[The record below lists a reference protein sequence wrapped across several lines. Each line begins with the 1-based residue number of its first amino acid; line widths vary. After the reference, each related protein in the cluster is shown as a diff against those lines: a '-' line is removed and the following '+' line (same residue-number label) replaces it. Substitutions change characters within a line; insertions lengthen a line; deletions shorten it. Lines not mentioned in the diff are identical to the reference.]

1 MDDLSQQVASLKD
14 LLVSNQN
21 LAEECF
27 SKASM
32 DHSPKLQSAEISTVG
47 PEANQTSASRD
58 HVKHS
63 LSLEEDTNGPVQT
76 VQRECVMSLDITQY
90 ELQMLEMQARQE
102 ETEEQSI
109 LAFEVQVLRILFF
122 FVDVDFLQNLKSFV
136 LWGLMAQ
143 LSSSV

>member
-21 LAEECF
+21 LAEERF

-32 DHSPKLQSAEISTVG
+32 DHSPKLQSAEISTMG

-143 LSSSV
+143 LSSV

>member
-21 LAEECF
+21 LAEERF

-32 DHSPKLQSAEISTVG
+32 DHSPKLQSAEISTMG

-109 LAFEVQVLRILFF
+109 LAFEVQVLSIFF
-122 FVDVDFLQNLKSFV
+122 C
-136 LWGLMAQ
+136 
-143 LSSSV
+143 